1 MTEQIKIHCAS
12 RREKGIQE
20 HLRKPKTGSSFNSW
34 QKAVIGGVPLK
45 RKPILLVIVD
55 ILLGPSKAVTNAI

>member
-1 MTEQIKIHCAS
+1 MTEQTKFIAPVGK
-12 RREKGIQE
+12 RRD
-20 HLRKPKTGSSFNSW
+20 SW

-55 ILLGPSKAVTNAI
+55 ILLGPSKAVTNTI